1 MSNHIVG
8 GTDARRG
15 KYPFQV
21 YLTANG
27 RFFCGGS
34 LLDADTVLTAAHC
47 FPYGLSIG
55 TDYQVV
61 AGDYRYDQYDGS
73 EQTAKIRALAKHPG
87 YTDDDYLSADIA
99 VLKLRTSLTFNK
111 HVGRPVTITS
121 KRRERRIQAVD
132 DCWLTGWGL
141 TDQDPDILPSIQQEL
156 AVKLAPSSKCT
167 RAFSGRWSD
176 GFVCSIQ
183 ENQNACRG
191 DSGGP
196 LTCMMRGVPYQ
207 VGVVSFGST
216 NCANGFSAYTRVSA
230 HRKWIIKM
238 KKNL

>member
-55 TDYQVV
+55 TDYQ
-61 AGDYRYDQYDGS
+61 
-73 EQTAKIRALAKHPG
+73 HPG

-111 HVGRPVTITS
+111 HVGRPVTITC
-121 KRRERRIQAVD
+121 K
-132 DCWLTGWGL
+132 
-141 TDQDPDILPSIQQEL
+141 
-156 AVKLAPSSKCT
+156 
-167 RAFSGRWSD
+167 
-176 GFVCSIQ
+176 
-183 ENQNACRG
+183 
-191 DSGGP
+191 
-196 LTCMMRGVPYQ
+196 
-207 VGVVSFGST
+207 
-216 NCANGFSAYTRVSA
+216 
-230 HRKWIIKM
+230 
-238 KKNL
+238 